1 MSSSP
6 ASDISPEIQTVIA
19 WHDALNNG
27 DVERLVAL
35 SHPDVEVGGPR
46 GTAHGAQI
54 LREWVDRTN
63 IRLEPGRTFRE
74 ANTVVAEQGA
84 EWQSAEPGGVQRAAS
99 VFVVSDG
106 LVTSVVRYPD
116 LASALRAANLD
127 ASHEASHEKSPG

>member
-1 MSSSP
+1 MSIPQP
-6 ASDISPEIQTVIA
+6 ANYGTAEIQIVTA
-19 WHDALNNG
+19 WHDALNND

-46 GTAHGAQI
+46 GSAHGVQI
-54 LREWVDRTN
+54 LREWVDRAN
-63 IRLEPGRTFRE
+63 IRLEPGCTFGE
-74 ANTVVAEQGA
+74 AGTVVVEQAA
-84 EWQSAEPGGVQRAAS
+84 EWQSAEPGGIKTVAT

-127 ASHEASHEKSPG
+127 PSHERRTG

>member
-1 MSSSP
+1 MSFSP
-6 ASDISPEIQTVIA
+6 ASNISPEIQTVIA
-19 WHDALNNG
+19 WHDALNTG

-46 GTAHGAQI
+46 GSAHGAQI

-84 EWQSAEPGGVQRAAS
+84 EWQSAEPGGVQGVAS

-116 LASALRAANLD
+116 LAPALRAANLD
-127 ASHEASHEKSPG
+127 SSHEKSPG

>member
-1 MSSSP
+1 MSFSP
-6 ASDISPEIQTVIA
+6 TSDISPEIQTVIA

-84 EWQSAEPGGVQRAAS
+84 EWQSAEPGGVQRVAS

-106 LVTSVVRYPD
+106 LVTSVVRYPE

-127 ASHEASHEKSPG
+127 ASHEKSPG

>member
-1 MSSSP
+1 MSFSP
-6 ASDISPEIQTVIA
+6 TSDISPEIQTVIA

-46 GTAHGAQI
+46 GSAHGAQI

-84 EWQSAEPGGVQRAAS
+84 EWQSAAPGNVQRVAS

-106 LVTSVVRYPD
+106 LVTSVVRYPE

-127 ASHEASHEKSPG
+127 ASHEKSPG